1 MWKAIIA
8 DDEPVIVRGL
18 KKMIPWE
25 DYGIAVTDEAG
36 DGRELWEKVRAQRP
50 DIVVSDICMPGMTGL
65 EFLKRLKEENMATQ
79 VIFISGYQKFSYV
92 QEAIR
97 LGAVD
102 YLLKPVWKEAMEEAV
117 EKALKGFQNQERL
130 KLFQEE
136 KNELQELVSRMNA
149 NSKYAPEE
157 LYESFCRMGIDYKGK
172 SFVCVCFYLT
182 NETEKRLKNEQYGKM
197 ELMKFSVFNR
207 IQRFFRECR
216 KGFPMK
222 RDNECLKILCVLQPS
237 DREVFLEEY
246 VGAAMEQTKKELGV
260 ELRAGVGSFSDKPA
274 ELEFLYN
281 SCKFAYEMRYFLEQR
296 IICADH
302 IHKVFRSSFE
312 DYEELCRKIL
322 NGLVTGAEVMED
334 FRDCIDLVGNLHYGN
349 RYAVINR
356 CILFAGSLHENLKE
370 YGAVSDEDVRRLAEF
385 MEKLR
390 TADTF
395 AELRE
400 IFLDYYE
407 GAAERIR
414 ANRGMWDHPAITAVT
429 EYIRKNYGEDINMQK
444 MAELACVN
452 PVYFSALFK
461 KTTGR
466 NFKEFLTDV
475 RMEAAKR
482 LVITTDMKTYA
493 LAEKVGYQ
501 NARQF
506 TEKFRQYYGCSP
518 AEYKRKLRASE
529 L

>member
-1 MWKAIIA
+1 
-8 DDEPVIVRGL
+8 
-18 KKMIPWE
+18 
-25 DYGIAVTDEAG
+25 
-36 DGRELWEKVRAQRP
+36 
-50 DIVVSDICMPGMTGL
+50 
-65 EFLKRLKEENMATQ
+65 
-79 VIFISGYQKFSYV
+79 
-92 QEAIR
+92 
-97 LGAVD
+97 
-102 YLLKPVWKEAMEEAV
+102 
-117 EKALKGFQNQERL
+117 
-130 KLFQEE
+130 
-136 KNELQELVSRMNA
+136 
-149 NSKYAPEE
+149 
-157 LYESFCRMGIDYKGK
+157 
-172 SFVCVCFYLT
+172 
-182 NETEKRLKNEQYGKM
+182 
-197 ELMKFSVFNR
+197 
-207 IQRFFRECR
+207 
-216 KGFPMK
+216 
-222 RDNECLKILCVLQPS
+222 
-237 DREVFLEEY
+237 
-246 VGAAMEQTKKELGV
+246 
-260 ELRAGVGSFSDKPA
+260 
-274 ELEFLYN
+274 
-281 SCKFAYEMRYFLEQR
+281 
-296 IICADH
+296 
-302 IHKVFRSSFE
+302 
-312 DYEELCRKIL
+312 
-322 NGLVTGAEVMED
+322 MED